1 MTDPSPSPGS
11 RASLG
16 PSEAAGSTPPPPTS
30 RATSPLVRPASF
42 SAPGSP
48 FRPLGETLIHAG
60 AVVSFYEGEFEGPS
74 GSFTRDIVRHPG
86 AVSAVAIE
94 DGEVFLVRQY
104 RAPLGID
111 LWEIPAGKR
120 DQADEDPEDAVAREL
135 AEEIGRVPGT
145 LEKLL
150 SFHHSAGFCDELQFI
165 YLATDLRVV
174 PRQTD
179 GPEEAEM
186 LVERVPLAMA
196 IEMALDGTITDGKS
210 IAGILA
216 AGRRLG
222 A

>member
-1 MTDPSPSPGS
+1 MTGPSSPAPSPSSAQPSASPASS
-11 RASLG
+11 RS
-16 PSEAAGSTPPPPTS
+16 
-30 RATSPLVRPASF
+30 RPAAF
-42 SAPGSP
+42 SAAASP
-48 FRPLGETLIHAG
+48 FRQLDETLIHAG
-60 AVVSFYEGEFEGPS
+60 AVVSFYEGQFEGPT
-74 GSFTRDIVRHPG
+74 GAFTRDIVRHPG
-86 AVSAVAIE
+86 AVSAVAVE
-94 DGEVFLVRQY
+94 DGEIFLVRQY
-104 RAPLGID
+104 RAPLGVD

-135 AEEIGRVPGT
+135 AEEIGRKPGK

-165 YLATDLRVV
+165 YLATELQVV

-186 LVERVPLAMA
+186 LVERVPLEMA